1 MKTLV
6 ITLGLLLAPITVL
19 AEPPEGRQGGDRAQ
33 HRARMQQE
41 LGLSEEQVQQM
52 REIREQGG
60 SREDMQSILTD
71 EQQGKM
77 QEMRANNK
85 GGREQRM
92 TRMQEN
98 LGLSDE
104 QMHEIREQG
113 GGREEMHAILTDEQ
127 RATMEARRKNNKGNA
142 EPPQE

>member
-1 MKTLV
+1 MKTLA
-6 ITLGLLLAPITVL
+6 ITFGLLLAPMAVL
-19 AEPPEGRQGGDRAQ
+19 AEPPEGRHGGDRAQ

-41 LGLSEEQVQQM
+41 LGLSEEQMQQM

-60 SREDMQSILTD
+60 SRDDMQSILTD

-77 QEMRANNK
+77 REMRASNK
-85 GGREQRM
+85 GERGQRM

-104 QMHEIREQG
+104 QMQQMQQIREQG
-113 GGREEMHAILTDEQ
+113 GGREEMHAVLTDEQ
-127 RATMEARRKNNKGNA
+127 RATVEARRGKN
-142 EPPQE
+142 P